1 MCTGAAEGHGMSR
14 EAIAYDIVF
23 PSPKEYAQI
32 HSRFPYESAR
42 RFFDVFEKDNMR
54 YGIGVVFSAEGQEQ
68 LSRETRFHSCILH
81 LRHRVQHVHQAWTM
95 LTFYLERGIPDEPWQ
110 ERGRYFP
117 RFESQHW
124 FNQKQFNFYADVFYH
139 KIFAASE
146 TLHKSLRLILPKN
159 KSPLK
164 ELRELLSEEIYTQAK
179 RLRDD
184 ITHNAPPNSIGFSEF
199 EIFRDKKGE
208 HAGSALAGPV
218 FVTSGRLMQNMDGM
232 LALFWQALD
241 LCTAHA
247 EAINA
252 NMRFSH

>member
-1 MCTGAAEGHGMSR
+1 MSHKV
-14 EAIAYDIVF
+14 IIYDIVF
-23 PSPKEYAQI
+23 PSQLEYVAI
-32 HSRFPYESAR
+32 ESRFPYESAR
-42 RFFDVFEKDNMR
+42 RFFDAFDKDNMK
-54 YGIGVVFSAEGQEQ
+54 YDIGVVFSAEGREQ
-68 LSRETRFHSCILH
+68 LSRQTRFDSCILN
-81 LRHRVQHVHQAWTM
+81 LRHRIQHVRQAWTM
-95 LTFYLERGIPDEPWQ
+95 LTFYLERGIPDEPWH
-110 ERGRYFP
+110 EKGRYFP

-146 TLHKSLRLILPKN
+146 TLHKALQLILTKDQ
-159 KSPLK
+159 SPLK
-164 ELRELLSEEIYTQAK
+164 ELRALISAEIYKGAK

-184 ITHNAPPNSIGFSEF
+184 ITHNAPPNSIGSPEI
-199 EIFRDKKGE
+199 EIFRDENGK
-208 HAGSALAGPV
+208 HAGTALAGPV